1 MSIRILACGV
11 FRTDLEK
18 ILGTNQ
24 SDIAI
29 SFLEGG
35 LHSEPNK
42 LREALQRAIDEEHAA
57 SRIILLYGLCGTGT
71 SGLHA
76 RSIPLIIPRVHDCI
90 SLFLGSSAAYTR
102 QFRHIPGT
110 YYISAGWYEEQV
122 QPRGSKLG
130 GDDRDPSQE
139 AIRLDISRDKPED
152 LVEKYGREN
161 AEAILDVTHSWKKNY
176 KRAVFIDT
184 GSGDR
189 DKYRKHV
196 QTIGQK
202 FNWKT
207 ETIAGST
214 RLMERALK
222 AETGDDEILVVE
234 PGELTY
240 FDVAAG
246 RLNAGKPEEAGLGY
260 SPQRRSWTIPG
271 SRGTSHRQRRIGLG
285 IDAGGTYTDAV
296 LFDLQ
301 TESVLA
307 KTKALTTPWDYTE
320 GIDKALEQLPAQ
332 TLIRTEI
339 VSVST
344 TLATNA
350 IVENNRQA
358 VGLLLMPLSDSV
370 AEEIEHRP
378 LQLIRGRVNISGEV
392 QEEIDETEIR
402 KTAREMVRN
411 HGVRAFA
418 VSGYGGTVN
427 PVHEKTVAGILRDET
442 GLMVCAG
449 HELSGQLDFTVRAA
463 TAVLNAGIIPHLET
477 FFHAVEDRLRF
488 RHIDAPV
495 LFVRGDGFL
504 MNASYAMEH
513 PIETAL
519 SGPAASIAGAR
530 YLTGCDEACIID
542 VGGTTSDIAYVENGS
557 VETDPDGAMIGNH
570 RTHVRAVDMVTLGIG
585 GDSEVVFDRGDIR
598 VGPRRVSPLCRL
610 GREGEDLLKRLASR
624 IDDFSAS
631 SSAALICRFT
641 GKQPPFPLNRM
652 EKEALDSLING
663 PLSVLELAE
672 KILLGHWRF
681 LKLDRLLSVRS
692 IEILGLTP
700 TDLLHVE
707 ERLVLGSKESARLG
721 LKLHARLSGLP
732 EAEYARLVWGQAER
746 SISAGVMAKMLDLSP
761 EDPAV
766 ELLVSGGSRRVR
778 LSAKP
783 AAPLVG
789 LGAAAPFLLGGIQ
802 RSLDQEALIPENA
815 DVANAIGAVT
825 SSVQALA
832 RASIVPAAP
841 EGYRLTGTDDTI
853 YSELSRAETV
863 LEARLLEQVRRRA
876 SAAGTSETEVRL
888 SVWDRVARS
897 ATGEPILLER
907 CMEAEIRGLPD
918 NF

>member
-11 FRTDLEK
+11 FRTDLES
-18 ILGTNQ
+18 IIQNCQ
-24 SDIAI
+24 SDFEI
-29 SFLEGG
+29 SYLEGG

-42 LREALQRAIDEEHAA
+42 LRETLQKAIDEERNA

-90 SLFLGSSAAYTR
+90 SLFLGSSAAYAR

-122 QPRGSKLG
+122 QPKGAKPEKN
-130 GDDRDPSQE
+130 DRSPSHE
-139 AIRLDISRDKPED
+139 AIRLDISQDKPEE
-152 LVEKYGREN
+152 LVERYGREN
-161 AEAILDVTHSWKKNY
+161 ADAILDVTHSWKRNY

-184 GSGDR
+184 GNGDR
-189 DKYRKHV
+189 EKYHKHV
-196 QTIGQK
+196 EAIGQK
-202 FNWKT
+202 FKWKT

-214 RLMERALK
+214 RLMEKALK
-222 AETGDDEILVVE
+222 IDTGDEEILVVE

-240 FDVAAG
+240 FDAAAG
-246 RLNAGKPEEAGLGY
+246 RLNAGKPEDAGLGC
-260 SPQRRSWTIPG
+260 SPRRRSWIIPG
-271 SRGTSHRQRRIGLG
+271 IRGKSHRQRRIGLG

-301 TESVLA
+301 TESVMA

-320 GIDKALEQLPAQ
+320 GIDKALEQLPAD

-350 IVENNRQA
+350 IVENNRQT

-378 LQLIRGRVNISGEV
+378 LQLVRGRVNISGEI
-392 QEEIDETEIR
+392 QEDINEEEIR

-411 HGVRAFA
+411 HGVQAFA

-427 PVHEKTVAGILRDET
+427 PVHEKAVAGILRDET

-530 YLTGCDEACIID
+530 YLTGCEEACIID

-585 GDSEVVFDRGDIR
+585 GDSEILFDRGEIR

-610 GREGEDLLKRLASR
+610 GKKDVDILHKLALR

-631 SSAALICRFT
+631 SSPALICRFT
-641 GKQPPFPLNRM
+641 GKQPPFQPNRM
-652 EKEALDSLING
+652 EMATLEALKHG

-672 KILLGHWRF
+672 KTMLGHWRF

-692 IEILGLTP
+692 IEVLGLTP
-700 TDLLHVE
+700 TDLLHIDG
-707 ERLVLGSKESARLG
+707 RLALGSPEPARLG
-721 LKLHARLSGLP
+721 LAILSRLSGLP
-732 EAEYARLVWGQAER
+732 EDEFTRLAWEQAER
-746 SISAGVMAKMLDLSP
+746 SISTGVMAKLLNLAP
-761 EDPAV
+761 EDPAI
-766 ELLVSGGSRRVR
+766 ELLVAGGSGRVK
-778 LSAKP
+778 LSAQP
-783 AAPLVG
+783 SAPLIG
-789 LGAAAPFLLGGIQ
+789 LGAAAPFLLGGIR
-802 RSLDQEALIPENA
+802 RSLEQEARIPKNA

-832 RASIVPAAP
+832 KASIIPAAP
-841 EGYRLTGTDDTI
+841 EGYRLTGSDDTI
-853 YSELSRAETV
+853 YSELGQAEAS
-863 LEARLLEQVRRRA
+863 LETRLLEEVCRRA
-876 SAAGTSETEVRL
+876 AAAGTSDTEVRL
-888 SVWDRVARS
+888 SVWDRVAYS
-897 ATGEPILLER
+897 AMGEPILLER
-907 CMEAEIRGLPD
+907 CMEAEVRGLPD
-918 NF
+918 RF